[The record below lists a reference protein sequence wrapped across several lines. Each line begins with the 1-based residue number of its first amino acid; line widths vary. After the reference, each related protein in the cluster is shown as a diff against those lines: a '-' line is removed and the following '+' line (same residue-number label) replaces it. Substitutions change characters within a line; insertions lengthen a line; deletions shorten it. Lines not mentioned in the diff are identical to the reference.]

1 MTTTESTTHT
11 VLCHR
16 VPLQQLPRIPRLR
29 RVGQAPAVR
38 DGVVVVVVVPGRRR
52 RVLRCGRHG
61 AVVVL
66 TTADAAVPAVIVI
79 PLVLHLIEDSA
90 AGDVEA
96 AALSLLLVQPPLQ
109 LIQL

>member
-16 VPLQQLPRIPRLR
+16 VPLQQQPRIPQLR

-66 TTADAAVPAVIVI
+66 TTADAVPAVIVI